1 MKNLKKSKGAVRASQ
16 TEGGT
21 FRYYNCNP
29 HHKSTCDCVI
39 RAISAGE
46 GETWEKV
53 LRDLTEYMIKYGD
66 MLSTPELYGR
76 YLKDKGW
83 VKQKQPR
90 TKDGKKVRIKDFLQ
104 TFKGQAIIHA
114 GREHVSYLDGGYV
127 WDLWDCSND
136 IIGNYWI
143 YQEA

>member
-1 MKNLKKSKGAVRASQ
+1 MKNINNAKGTAKAIHV
-16 TEGGT
+16 EVGT

-66 MLSTPELYGR
+66 MINTPELYGK
-76 YLKDKGW
+76 YLKDHGW
-83 VKQKQPR
+83 IKQKQPVG
-90 TKDGKKVRIKDFLQ
+90 KDGKKVR
-104 TFKGQAIIHA
+104 FKEFVKKFDGCAIAHCGVGHITYVA
-114 GREHVSYLDGGYV
+114 DNYV
-127 WDLWDCSND
+127 WDIWDTSD
-136 IIGNYWI
+136 EIVGTYWT
-143 YQEA
+143 YGG